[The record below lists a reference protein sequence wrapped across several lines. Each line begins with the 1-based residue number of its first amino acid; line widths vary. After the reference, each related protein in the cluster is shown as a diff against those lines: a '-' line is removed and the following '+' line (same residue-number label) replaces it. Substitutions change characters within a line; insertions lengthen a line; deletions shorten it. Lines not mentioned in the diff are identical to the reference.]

1 MEEEKKG
8 TGMAKVIVPI
18 VAVALFSL
26 VLFGAGYA
34 YFAAS
39 VDTNEV
45 TNISANLPAATTTI
59 STSSNPC
66 VIEVQAEKMVV
77 SQNSNTTA
85 INTTNCNLN
94 ITLSGA
100 AGVQCTYDVILTQTS
115 ATAYAPTTGVGTTNV
130 PYEFT
135 GKLTATSGAANLSSA
150 SGTTIDNTETQMNV
164 LVGALDNGSCVV
176 TATGVHVVAASQ
188 AACEATAGQAW
199 TADSS
204 HNGLL
209 AKGVITIGA
218 NGESVTQVFTLEE
231 KWYNVPLDQETHSNK
246 LYTYEMKVDNI
257 VC

>member
-39 VDTNEV
+39 VDNSEV

-66 VIEVQAEKMVV
+66 TINVQAENMVQA
-77 SQNSNTTA
+77 QNSNTVA

-100 AGVQCTYDVILTQTS
+100 AGVQCTYDVILVETS
-115 ATAYAPTTGVGTTNV
+115 NTVYSPTTGVGPSGDV

-135 GKLTATSGAANLSSA
+135 GKLTATSGASSLSTN
-150 SGTTIDNTETQMNV
+150 SGTTIRNTETQMDV
-164 LVGALDNGSCVV
+164 LKGSLSNGICMASGARVIAENQSECES
-176 TATGVHVVAASQ
+176 ASG
-188 AACEATAGQAW
+188 TW
-199 TADSS
+199 TSASGT
-204 HNGLL
+204 GLL

-218 NGESVTQVFTLEE
+218 NGESVTQVYTLEE
-231 KWYNVPLDQETHSNK
+231 KWYNVPLDQEKHSNK
-246 LYTYEMKVDNI
+246 FYSYEMKADNI